1 MRPMRQAQREAL
13 GIRLTTTDP
22 AKEKHEGLS
31 QLRAEGATQ
40 RAQYYRDGVFG
51 AQRSAG
57 AGHFLT
63 AVFGWLLNPLH
74 PATPGLSTGSVGHSC
89 LGHSGPPPSLISSF
103 GFQVLPRRWVVERTF
118 GWLGRN
124 RRLSQDYE
132 ALPQTEEAFIYL
144 SMIRLMLRSLAN
156 SS

>member
-31 QLRAEGATQ
+31 QLRAEGATH
-40 RAQYYRDGVFG
+40 RAQYYCDGVFG
-51 AQRSAG
+51 ALRSAG

-74 PATPGLSTGSVGHSC
+74 PGTPGLSTGWVGHSC

-103 GFQVLPRRWVVERTF
+103 GWVSF
-118 GWLGRN
+118 KLIGGR
-124 RRLSQDYE
+124 SIWA
-132 ALPQTEEAFIYL
+132 ALW
-144 SMIRLMLRSLAN
+144 
-156 SS
+156 